1 MAYQTHMDSSMVDD
15 SAPLSD
21 TNGIELPPD
30 ILVLHLIA
38 TGVIQLT
45 DRITKGI
52 PIDSQYPAPL
62 QIGLNRLNVIRYR
75 HSLHLVR
82 SIPDLLSWCRRPL
95 REWPL
100 DIALAHLDPDET
112 LLDNQF
118 PTNVCESL
126 ACATSDVEADLSERR
141 FMSSIFNTCQA
152 ANSPGTYVTFR
163 RLLIE
168 HPVLTEFELLQKRND
183 HPELNILT
191 DHLKVAYEDAP
202 PDYMLKDHFH
212 CCPTCGNLQQPT
224 VQMDRLLCEEERCR
238 RQLPIRPGRAIPV
251 REHVLWLKRGLR
263 RFVTLPGLA
272 EIRLERRLLML
283 KLKVALWPEFDS
295 YDLHIE
301 FPDGKA
307 WAVDVKDWANPFL
320 LALHVKNI
328 PLNPPLEMG
337 YFVFPD
343 ERSRQHD
350 YVRAFRNTCNSRK
363 SSGKVVIGGRIQAKF
378 ERHFLADVK
387 KRLATCKGVNDAQH
401 I

>member
-45 DRITKGI
+45 DRVAKGM
-52 PIDSQYPAPL
+52 PIDSQYPVPL

-95 REWPL
+95 RDWPL

-118 PTNVCESL
+118 PTSVCESL

-141 FMSSIFNTCQA
+141 FISSVFNTCQA

-168 HPVLTEFELLQKRND
+168 HPVLTEFELL
-183 HPELNILT
+183 
-191 DHLKVAYEDAP
+191 
-202 PDYMLKDHFH
+202 
-212 CCPTCGNLQQPT
+212 
-224 VQMDRLLCEEERCR
+224 
-238 RQLPIRPGRAIPV
+238 
-251 REHVLWLKRGLR
+251 WLKRGLR

-272 EIRLERRLLML
+272 EIRLERRLLKL
-283 KLKVALWPEFDS
+283 KLKVELWPEFDS

-320 LALHVKNI
+320 LALRVKNI

-343 ERSRQHD
+343 ERSRQSD

-363 SSGKVVIGGRIQAKF
+363 SSGKVVISGRIQAKF

-387 KRLATCKGVNDAQH
+387 KRLAACKGVNDA
-401 I
+401 